1 VPSTRLVWQLFY
13 QEEVAAAAAAA
24 LTEHSEETTNL
35 PAEMNLIYSIVNA
48 FLNKITFHHPR
59 AGDLLMAAL
68 KDETGLAYS
77 IHMGV
82 AEVFAPIFFEYTH
95 GLEDRSVWV
104 LRDTNQY
111 ILHWYELASM
121 RECMTAEH
129 GNELSKAQTKEIF
142 QRYMED
148 MLDTAIAFDFQIL
161 YAPWYLCI
169 GKIWRM
175 SRYA

>member
-1 VPSTRLVWQLFY
+1 MI
-13 QEEVAAAAAAA
+13 
-24 LTEHSEETTNL
+24 EETCL
-35 PAEMNLIYSIVNA
+35 
-48 FLNKITFHHPR
+48 PR
-59 AGDLLMAAL
+59 A
-68 KDETGLAYS
+68 
-77 IHMGV
+77 IHLRIE
-82 AEVFAPIFFEYTH
+82 EVFAPIFFEYPH
-95 GLEDRSVWV
+95 GLKDRSVWV

>member
-1 VPSTRLVWQLFY
+1 
-13 QEEVAAAAAAA
+13 
-24 LTEHSEETTNL
+24 
-35 PAEMNLIYSIVNA
+35 
-48 FLNKITFHHPR
+48 
-59 AGDLLMAAL
+59 
-68 KDETGLAYS
+68 
-77 IHMGV
+77 MGV